1 MFTPL
6 SSLLSGSAWDFGRLS
21 WFSRER
27 TSTGHMLSAR
37 VCCDPE
43 AKAVICGE
51 KGEVEAEGGGVCS
64 EERQN
69 NSL

>member
-1 MFTPL
+1 MNEPAPGTAP
-6 SSLLSGSAWDFGRLS
+6 
-21 WFSRER
+21 
-27 TSTGHMLSAR
+27 
-37 VCCDPE
+37 VCCGPE
-43 AKAVICGE
+43 AKAVIWGE

>member
-1 MFTPL
+1 
-6 SSLLSGSAWDFGRLS
+6 
-21 WFSRER
+21 
-27 TSTGHMLSAR
+27 MLSAR
-37 VCCDPE
+37 VCCGPE